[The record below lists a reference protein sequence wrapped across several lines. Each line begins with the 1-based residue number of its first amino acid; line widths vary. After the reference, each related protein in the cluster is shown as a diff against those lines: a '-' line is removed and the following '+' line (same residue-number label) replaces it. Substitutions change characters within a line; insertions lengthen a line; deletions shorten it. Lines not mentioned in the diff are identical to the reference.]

1 MLFHPIV
8 SHPPP
13 LWRWLLV
20 VAWQV
25 VEIREN
31 VAMGRVDVNATA
43 VLQAAAKVATPP
55 TYPSPI

>member
-1 MLFHPIV
+1 
-8 SHPPP
+8 
-13 LWRWLLV
+13 LLV